1 MKSTPL
7 AALLLILLATLGAD
21 MNKQAQNIQIFNAD
35 TNQVE
40 EVEPIIKSDAEWK
53 QLLTTEQYE
62 VLRRKGT
69 ERPFSRQCAIP
80 LSGEGTYQCAA
91 CGTALFAYGK
101 KFESGTGWPSFWNP
115 VSPHNVKLVRD
126 TSHGVIRD
134 EVVCA
139 RCGSHLGH
147 VFDDGPPPTG
157 KRFCINAIALK
168 LHEKH

>member
-1 MKSTPL
+1 MQ
-7 AALLLILLATLGAD
+7 
-21 MNKQAQNIQIFNAD
+21 KQVQTIPIFNPE
-35 TNQVE
+35 TNAVE
-40 EVEPIIKSDAEWK
+40 EVEPVVKSDAEWK
-53 QLLTTEQYE
+53 QLLSPEQYE

-91 CGTALFAYGK
+91 CGTALFGYQK

-115 VSPHNVKLVRD
+115 VSPHNVKLIRD
-126 TSHGVIRD
+126 TSHGMIRD

-147 VFDDGPPPTG
+147 VFHDGPPPTG
-157 KRFCINAIALK
+157 NRFCINAIALK
-168 LHEKH
+168 LHEPGGPR

>member
-1 MKSTPL
+1 MKNTPWTV
-7 AALLLILLATLGAD
+7 LLLIPLVTLGAD
-21 MNKQAQNIQIFNAD
+21 MNQKKIQIFNPE
-35 TNQVE
+35 TNKVE
-40 EVEPIIKSDAEWK
+40 EVEPIVKSDAEWK
-53 QLLTTEQYE
+53 QLLSPEQYE

-80 LSGEGTYQCAA
+80 LSGEGMYQCAA

-115 VSPHNVKLVRD
+115 VSPLNVKLIRD
-126 TSHGVIRD
+126 SSHGMIRD
-134 EVVCA
+134 EVVCG

-147 VFDDGPPPTG
+147 VFHDGPPPTG

-168 LHEKH
+168 LHEQP